1 MRNLLIKTSQKKEFR
16 QQMCFPAKVE
26 LDPTKYKKYSAK
38 KHGKSLKISIFA
50 KYSCLRNDKRDMEKD
65 IPKIDL
71 PQDWVIGKLTAG
83 DIGLLNLYAN
93 YPCRLKAGIFVLCL
107 DGEVEA
113 SINLTQF
120 KVEPGSFITILPG
133 SIFQIHKVDGDL
145 QIYFMGF
152 SSDFLSKANAS
163 KSVIDMHYIVKE
175 NPIYQPKEKALP
187 LLKDYFEL
195 LIKTYDICGSQ
206 LNRNVIN
213 HLFGGILMGVS
224 SMYKD
229 QMTDK
234 ANLSKAEQISKN
246 FTQLVMQNYTMQRS
260 VMVCQAAWHHTS
272 ASKQHYQTNYRK
284 NLHRDHNLHGNHGR

>member
-1 MRNLLIKTSQKKEFR
+1 
-16 QQMCFPAKVE
+16 MCFPAKVE
-26 LDPTKYKKYSAK
+26 LNPTKYKKYSAK
-38 KHGKSLKISIFA
+38 RHDKSLKISTFA

-107 DGEVEA
+107 GGEVEA

-152 SSDFLSKANAS
+152 SSDFLSKASAS
-163 KSVIDMHYIVKE
+163 KSGIDMHYIVKE

-234 ANLSKAEQISKN
+234 ANLSKAEQIL
-246 FTQLVMQNYTMQRS
+246 TLIHIRRCRTTTRV
-260 VMVCQAAWHHTS
+260 
-272 ASKQHYQTNYRK
+272 
-284 NLHRDHNLHGNHGR
+284 